1 MKSRGQKGKV
11 TVNREDKPGGSQCGE
26 GEGEGEGEGGGGR
39 RGELMLEELCSKE
52 AMMLLRRPG
61 MQLPPESGCNDS

>member
-1 MKSRGQKGKV
+1 MGV
-11 TVNREDKPGGSQCGE
+11 
-26 GEGEGEGEGGGGR
+26 GEGGGGRGR

-61 MQLPPESGCNDS
+61 VQLPSESGCNDS